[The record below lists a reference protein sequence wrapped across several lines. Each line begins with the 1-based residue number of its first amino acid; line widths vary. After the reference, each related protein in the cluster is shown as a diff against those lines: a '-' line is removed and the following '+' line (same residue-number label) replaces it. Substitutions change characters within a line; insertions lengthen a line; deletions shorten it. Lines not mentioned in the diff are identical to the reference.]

1 MRYILLVLIGLANI
15 SFAQTII
22 SGKVTSKNG
31 EPLFSANVFLKDTY
45 DGISTDEKGN
55 YSFTSLETGEQ
66 VLVVSYIGFKT
77 TEKSVTLSGNNVTV
91 DFILEEEASE
101 LDQVVISA
109 GSFEA
114 SDEKKSVILR
124 PLDIVT
130 TAGAEADIYGV
141 LQTLPGT
148 QTIGETEG
156 LFVRGGS
163 AAESKTIIDGMVV
176 QNPYY
181 SSVPDIPSRGRFS
194 PFIFKGTIFSTGG
207 YSAQYG
213 QALSS
218 ALILNSSDIA
228 PSTQSAIN
236 IMAVG
241 LGGSHTQRWENTSLS
256 GEIGYYDLKPYFE
269 VQKQR
274 TDWIRAPRGI
284 DGNIVFRQKTSSTGI
299 FKLFTSYSSGDLF
312 LNINNVDNPTVKDPF
327 KLNDHNYYLNTSYD
341 EIFGDDW
348 TFFSGVSYSND
359 GRDLNLAGDLIN
371 SDEKRIQSKV
381 TVSKNLTG
389 NSFITFGGE
398 AHSIKTDESF
408 NEFNRKLDN
417 TYYAGYAETDIFITN
432 DFAARLGLRFEKVN
446 IINKTNIA
454 PRTSLA
460 YRVGKFGTINF
471 AYGHFYQTPE
481 DEFLHGNL
489 GLGFEKAIHYI
500 LNYQYIN
507 ENYTFRVEGYYKD
520 YDNLVKQETFPKDM
534 SEFPKYNNTGG
545 GYAKGIDVFWR
556 DKKTFHL
563 VDYWVSYSYLDTKR
577 DYRDFP
583 TLASPTFATPH
594 TLSIVFKRWIPE
606 ITTSIGLTYSFATG
620 RPFYNPNNPVFN
632 GDKTKNYNNL
642 SFNGSYLTN
651 LFGNFTV
658 VYFSITNILG
668 FSNIFGYTYSTD
680 GNYRE
685 AIIPPVLRSAFLGV
699 FISIG
704 SEFIN

>member
-1 MRYILLVLIGLANI
+1 MRLLILFLFCFANI
-15 SFAQTII
+15 SFAQTTI
-22 SGKVTSKNG
+22 SGKVTSQNS

-45 DGISTDEKGN
+45 DGASTDEKGN
-55 YSFTSLETGEQ
+55 YSFTTLETEEQ
-66 VLVVSYIGFKT
+66 ILVVSYIGFKT
-77 TEKSVTLSGNNVTV
+77 EEKNITLTGDDIVV
-91 DFILEEEASE
+91 DFVLGEEASE

-130 TAGAEADIYGV
+130 TAGAEADVYGV

-163 AAESKTIIDGMVV
+163 GAESKTMIDGMIV

-218 ALILNSSDIA
+218 ALILKSQDLA
-228 PSTQSAIN
+228 PDTRSAIN
-236 IMAVG
+236 FMAVG
-241 LGGSHTQRWENTSLS
+241 IGGAHTQRWENTSLS
-256 GEIGYYDLKPYFE
+256 AEAGYYNLKPYFE
-269 VQKQR
+269 IQKQR
-274 TDWIRAPRGI
+274 TDWIEAPKGI
-284 DGNIVFRQKTSSTGI
+284 EGNIAFRQKTSQTGI
-299 FKLFTSYSSGDLF
+299 LKLFSSYSFGDLS
-312 LNINNVDNPTVKDPF
+312 LNVDNLDNPAVKDRF
-327 KLNDHNYYLNTSYD
+327 QLDDDNFYFNTSFE
-341 EIFGDDW
+341 EIFGEDW
-348 TFFSGVSYSND
+348 TFFTGVSYSRDNND
-359 GRDLNLAGDLIN
+359 INLADTLIN
-371 SDEKRIQSKV
+371 SKEQRTQSKI
-381 TVSKNLTG
+381 TISKSLFG

-398 AHSIKTDESF
+398 VHNILIDESF
-408 NEFNRKLDN
+408 NEFNRKLEN

-446 IINKTNIA
+446 IINKTNLA
-454 PRTSLA
+454 PRTALA
-460 YRVGKFGTINF
+460 YRVGAFSTINF

-481 DEFLHGNL
+481 DEFLHGTSELN
-489 GLGFEKAIHYI
+489 FEKAVHYI
-500 LNYQYIN
+500 LNYQYID
-507 ENYTFRVEGYYKD
+507 EKYTFRIEGYYKD
-520 YDNLVKQETFPKDM
+520 YDKLVKQETFPEDF

-556 DKKTFHL
+556 DKNTFSY
-563 VDYWVSYSYLDTKR
+563 VDYWVSYTYLDTKR

-583 TLASPTFATPH
+583 TLAVPIFATPH
-594 TLSIVFKRWIPE
+594 TLSIVFKKWIPE
-606 ITTSIGLTYSFATG
+606 ITTSLGVTYSFATG
-620 RPFYNPNNPVFN
+620 RPFYNPNNPVFH

-651 LFGNFTV
+651 VFGNFTV
-658 VYFSITNILG
+658 VYFSITNMLG
-668 FSNIFGYTYSTD
+668 FNNIFGYRYSSD

-685 AIIPPVLRSAFLGV
+685 AIIPATLRSAFLGV
-699 FISIG
+699 FISI
-704 SEFIN
+704 EYE